1 MTRPRNQTP
10 SMPSAPLVLGGHSF
24 ISQLGSDPPA
34 DVDTQAAIVA
44 QCLDHGIIWFDTT
57 YQPERVALGR
67 ALHRLGRRGEARII
81 AWNFFHPFG
90 PGGDVGGPGAYEPHH
105 LQQICDELGI
115 DHVDA
120 LVVHGLGDPRADARQ
135 LELTMSW
142 CDAGRVG
149 ELGIWAP
156 GCDVERVLGRDNP
169 YAFMVHPR
177 NITTPNA
184 DAVFEAGRRLGWRN
198 CACSPFVRGWK
209 LDELAHAADAPVRA
223 RLADHMLRHAL
234 FHPAVDQLI
243 VAMRRPEWVQTNLAS
258 VTRGRLGADE
268 QAWLRAAIAEA

>member
-1 MTRPRNQTP
+1 M
-10 SMPSAPLVLGGHSF
+10 SMPRPSSSVQPVPLVLGGHSF

-34 DVDTQAAIVA
+34 DDDTQTAVVAA
-44 QCLDHGIIWFDTT
+44 CLDRGLCWIDTT

-67 ALHRLGRRGEARII
+67 VLQRLGRRGEARVI

-90 PGGDVGGPGAYEPHH
+90 PGEDVGGPRAYEPHH
-105 LQQICDELGI
+105 LQQMCDELRT
-115 DHVDA
+115 DRLDA
-120 LVVHGLGDPRADARQ
+120 LVVHSMGDPAVDVGQ
-135 LELTMSW
+135 LELALSW
-142 CDAGRVG
+142 RETGRVG

-156 GCDVERVLGRDNP
+156 GRDVERVLGRDNP

-177 NITTPNA
+177 NLTTPNA
-184 DAVFEAGRRLGWRN
+184 DAVFEAGRRLGWRT

-209 LDELAHAADAPVRA
+209 LDEIARRTDADARQ

-243 VAMRRPEWVQTNLAS
+243 VAMRRPQWVAANLAS
-258 VTRGRLGADE
+258 VVRGRLSPDE
-268 QAWLRAAIAEA
+268 QAWLRAAITQA